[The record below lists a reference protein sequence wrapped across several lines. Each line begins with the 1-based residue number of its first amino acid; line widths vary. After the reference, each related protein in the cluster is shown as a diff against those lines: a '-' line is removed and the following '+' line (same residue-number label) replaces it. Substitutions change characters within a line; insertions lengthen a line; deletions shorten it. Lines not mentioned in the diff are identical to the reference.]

1 MPNIDKPIKSW
12 RISFQFGTL
21 EVYFVYL
28 LVYLPSHMAFANL
41 GDALPDIN
49 NIEDQSA
56 AGTKVFTACKLSAN
70 IAACFGKEFTGFP
83 DTIYELIQ
91 GYNVKV

>member
-1 MPNIDKPIKSW
+1 
-12 RISFQFGTL
+12 
-21 EVYFVYL
+21 
-28 LVYLPSHMAFANL
+28 MAFANL

-91 GYNVKV
+91 GYNVKVWEAWMRHVEPVDMLVIVWATFQSAFKLIPWPFI